1 MSNPEPSP
9 DFFAVE
15 IFWTIKTLRAFFM
28 LVHACSISSKG
39 SRKKRI
45 STILYGSEGR
55 DMPASSSS
63 HCSQDETTWFVHLRG
78 RKKKHPGGISGSQ
91 RWTGSELEKVSH
103 LKVQILGGKSPKE
116 KKLKLVEAQSPPKK
130 HMTKVT
136 HKYDKFL
143 HVFFF
148 FFGGGGGGG
157 WDEYLSCKISDES
170 PSRSCRSCD
179 GDSRLFCSLD
189 LSDGTEEP
197 SAPRLQAKWSKWW
210 RCGEKGPFIFLGLLF
225 VPLPWVILRFP
236 SRNQGINLLRKMRG
250 CLPVNTTPCQ
260 LYTKKVYRHGH

>member
-1 MSNPEPSP
+1 MSNPESSP

-28 LVHACSISSKG
+28 LVHACSHLEQRLVQEMYIHKFYTVLKG
-39 SRKKRI
+39 GTCRLHQFHTAHRMRQHPLF
-45 STILYGSEGR
+45 TCVGE
-55 DMPASSSS
+55 
-63 HCSQDETTWFVHLRG
+63 
-78 RKKKHPGGISGSQ
+78 KKHPGGNLRKPKVNWQWTGKSFTSESSNFGGKKSQ
-91 RWTGSELEKVSH
+91 RKKTQIGGSSISTK
-103 LKVQILGGKSPKE
+103 KKTWPKSPT
-116 KKLKLVEAQSPPKK
+116 STTNSC
-130 HMTKVT
+130 M
-136 HKYDKFL
+136 
-143 HVFFF
+143 FFF
-148 FFGGGGGGG
+148 FWGGGG

-197 SAPRLQAKWSKWW
+197 SAPSLQAKWSKWW
-210 RCGEKGPFIFLGLLF
+210 RCGEKEPFIFLGLLF

-236 SRNQGINLLRKMRG
+236 SRNQGINLLTKMRG

-260 LYTKKVYRHGH
+260 LYKKKVYRHGH

>member
-1 MSNPEPSP
+1 
-9 DFFAVE
+9 
-15 IFWTIKTLRAFFM
+15 M
-28 LVHACSISSKG
+28 LVHACSHLEQRLEEEMYIHNFVRFWRAG
-39 SRKKRI
+39 HAGFI
-45 STILYGSEGR
+45 NFTLLTGWDNILCS
-55 DMPASSSS
+55 PAW
-63 HCSQDETTWFVHLRG
+63 E
-78 RKKKHPGGISGSQ
+78 KKKHPGGNLRKPKVNWQ
-91 RWTGSELEKVSH
+91 WTGKSFTSESSRFWVEKVPKKKNSNWWKLNLH
-103 LKVQILGGKSPKE
+103 QKNTWPKSPT
-116 KKLKLVEAQSPPKK
+116 STTNSC
-130 HMTKVT
+130 M
-136 HKYDKFL
+136 
-143 HVFFF
+143 FFF
-148 FFGGGGGGG
+148 FWGGGGGG
-157 WDEYLSCKISDES
+157 WDEYLSCKIPDES